1 MIRQGKVCRGCS
13 DRKCVDKGTETQPIQ
28 IECPSCNGGGCD
40 GCDDGYVSIIGCP
53 NEFCRDIVPAVNLA
67 DLFDK
72 GLPPVA
78 GGALDQAA
86 WFINATRILNNDEAT
101 IKAASYV

>member
-1 MIRQGKVCRGCS
+1 
-13 DRKCVDKGTETQPIQ
+13 
-28 IECPSCNGGGCD
+28 
-40 GCDDGYVSIIGCP
+40 
-53 NEFCRDIVPAVNLA
+53 VPAVNLA